1 MLSLNSEKIDMSD
14 AREAYLSWDEYFMST
29 AFLSAMRSKD
39 PVTQVGA
46 VIVNS
51 QKRIVGIGY
60 NGMPRGR
67 YVMYVCTMY
76 IDFKIS
82 NMCVMDIDG
91 ALFHIYAIAGSS
103 AKTITV
109 TFL

>member
-67 YVMYVCTMY
+67 YVMYVCMCNVHRFQ
-76 IDFKIS
+76 DF
-82 NMCVMDIDG
+82 
-91 ALFHIYAIAGSS
+91 
-103 AKTITV
+103 
-109 TFL
+109 

>member
-1 MLSLNSEKIDMSD
+1 MYGGRGAASLHVNICASNFAKEIPENLRQKKFDMSE
-14 AREAYLSWDEYFMST
+14 ARESYLSWDEYFMST

-60 NGMPRGR
+60 NGMPRGTGMR
-67 YVMYVCTMY
+67 L
-76 IDFKIS
+76 S
-82 NMCVMDIDG
+82 
-91 ALFHIYAIAGSS
+91 
-103 AKTITV
+103 
-109 TFL
+109 

>member
-1 MLSLNSEKIDMSD
+1 MCASQIQNLKSEKIDMSD

-67 YVMYVCTMY
+67 RLLVCVY
-76 IDFKIS
+76 
-82 NMCVMDIDG
+82 G
-91 ALFHIYAIAGSS
+91 ASFHI
-103 AKTITV
+103 
-109 TFL
+109 

>member
-1 MLSLNSEKIDMSD
+1 MSESD

-67 YVMYVCTMY
+67 L
-76 IDFKIS
+76 II
-82 NMCVMDIDG
+82 CVTHIVLKM
-91 ALFHIYAIAGSS
+91 FHQ
-103 AKTITV
+103 
-109 TFL
+109 L